1 MRGIDPPLYHLS
13 YIPGSARLSTY
24 MFPRH
29 RPNTC
34 IPCEGGRDPSF
45 RIQRTT
51 PSVVFVEAKN
61 AGSLIVLIA
70 REGAESAAQLSYERE
85 SRQAGGHGPP
95 TTPPPPPPSCPLQ
108 IKITSPP
115 PLSPALF
122 FFSILSSPP
131 LPRRRGCRISPF
143 PDTNTIPHPVAMPP
157 DGEAAAADLA
167 ADELQSL
174 SFGSSSDRSRSRSA
188 STVSTATASCS
199 TSSSGPLHLP
209 LPPRS
214 TGNPSAAASAQ
225 AAVVPRLG
233 SVSLSDIRFLRR
245 LGAGDI
251 GSVYLAEVRPKDRH
265 HPSGGGA
272 AVLVAAKV
280 MDRKELEGRNKEGRA
295 RTEREIL
302 EAVDHPFLPRLYGV
316 AEGDRWSCLLTEFC
330 PGGDLHVLRQRQ
342 PHRRFSEAA
351 VSDTWLAVTARCES
365 LTVHHLPATNNLTT
379 WGDDGRHHHHRRIM
393 ITWYGGGADG
403 DEHERRPCATAPEP
417 LQQHQN
423 TVASNMPALDS
434 DTQVP
439 GLVVNRRT
447 EAQLALPVCVLWIG
461 LFWLQTRVKF
471 YAAEVVAA
479 LEYVHMVDIVYRDLK
494 PENVLVRADGHIML
508 TDFDLSLKCD
518 PTAPTP
524 AHVISDPLSLAGRS
538 ATSTSCTISSCIV
551 PTVSCFQLFPGRGR
565 SRRRRRWRI
574 KKPSSSGGG
583 SNSFPSSNSSSS
595 GLDLEFV
602 AEPVELRSMSFV
614 GTHEYLAPEIV
625 SGEGHGSSVD
635 WWTLGVFIFELLYGV
650 TPFKGY
656 DNEMTLANIV
666 ARALEFPKEPSVSSA
681 AKDLVTALLA
691 KDPARRLGATVGAAA
706 IKRHPFFNGVNW
718 ALLRCAAPPYVPP
731 PFTVANANKA
741 GNGGGNNGNDEDVS
755 DDDSCPGTP
764 VEYY

>member
-1 MRGIDPPLYHLS
+1 MH
-13 YIPGSARLSTY
+13 
-24 MFPRH
+24 
-29 RPNTC
+29 
-34 IPCEGGRDPSF
+34 
-45 RIQRTT
+45 
-51 PSVVFVEAKN
+51 
-61 AGSLIVLIA
+61 
-70 REGAESAAQLSYERE
+70 
-85 SRQAGGHGPP
+85 
-95 TTPPPPPPSCPLQ
+95 
-108 IKITSPP
+108 
-115 PLSPALF
+115 
-122 FFSILSSPP
+122 
-131 LPRRRGCRISPF
+131 
-143 PDTNTIPHPVAMPP
+143 P
-157 DGEAAAADLA
+157 DGETADLA

-188 STVSTATASCS
+188 STVSTATTVS
-199 TSSSGPLHLP
+199 TS
-209 LPPRS
+209 
-214 TGNPSAAASAQ
+214 AAPAPA
-225 AAVVPRLG
+225 PRLG
-233 SVSLSDIRFLRR
+233 DVALSDVRFIKR

-251 GSVYLAEVRPKDRH
+251 GSVYLAEVK
-265 HPSGGGA
+265 GAGGA
-272 AVLVAAKV
+272 LVLAAKV

-351 VSDTWLAVTARCES
+351 VR
-365 LTVHHLPATNNLTT
+365 
-379 WGDDGRHHHHRRIM
+379 
-393 ITWYGGGADG
+393 
-403 DEHERRPCATAPEP
+403 
-417 LQQHQN
+417 
-423 TVASNMPALDS
+423 
-434 DTQVP
+434 
-439 GLVVNRRT
+439 
-447 EAQLALPVCVLWIG
+447 
-461 LFWLQTRVKF
+461 F

-524 AHVISDPLSLAGRS
+524 AHVISDPISLAGHS
-538 ATSTSCTISSCIV
+538 SKSSSCVIPSCIV
-551 PTVSCFQLFPGRGR
+551 PAVSCFQLFPGRGR
-565 SRRRRRWRI
+565 RRRRRGR
-574 KKPSSSGGG
+574 KKPSSRAGSGFPGGG
-583 SNSFPSSNSSSS
+583 
-595 GLDLEFV
+595 LELEFV

-635 WWTLGVFIFELLYGV
+635 WWTLGIFVFELLYGV

-656 DNEMTLANIV
+656 DNETTLANIV
-666 ARALEFPKEPSVSSA
+666 ARALEFPKEPPVSSA
-681 AKDLVTALLA
+681 ARDLVTSLLA

-718 ALLRCAAPPYVPP
+718 ALLRCATPPYVPP
-731 PFTVANANKA
+731 PFSIAAAAADT
-741 GNGGGNNGNDEDVS
+741 NDDDAS

>member
-1 MRGIDPPLYHLS
+1 
-13 YIPGSARLSTY
+13 
-24 MFPRH
+24 
-29 RPNTC
+29 
-34 IPCEGGRDPSF
+34 
-45 RIQRTT
+45 
-51 PSVVFVEAKN
+51 
-61 AGSLIVLIA
+61 
-70 REGAESAAQLSYERE
+70 
-85 SRQAGGHGPP
+85 
-95 TTPPPPPPSCPLQ
+95 
-108 IKITSPP
+108 
-115 PLSPALF
+115 
-122 FFSILSSPP
+122 
-131 LPRRRGCRISPF
+131 
-143 PDTNTIPHPVAMPP
+143 MPP
-157 DGEAAAADLA
+157 DGDAAADLA

-174 SFGSSSDRSRSRSA
+174 SFNSSSRSRSA

-214 TGNPSAAASAQ
+214 TTAPSAASAQ
-225 AAVVPRLG
+225 IPRLG

-251 GSVYLAEVRPKDRH
+251 GSVYLAEVKPKEK
-265 HPSGGGA
+265 PTGA
-272 AVLVAAKV
+272 GAGPLLVAAKV

-316 AEGDRWSCLLTEFC
+316 ADGDRWSCLLTEFC

-351 VSDTWLAVTARCES
+351 VR
-365 LTVHHLPATNNLTT
+365 
-379 WGDDGRHHHHRRIM
+379 
-393 ITWYGGGADG
+393 
-403 DEHERRPCATAPEP
+403 
-417 LQQHQN
+417 
-423 TVASNMPALDS
+423 
-434 DTQVP
+434 
-439 GLVVNRRT
+439 
-447 EAQLALPVCVLWIG
+447 
-461 LFWLQTRVKF
+461 F

-479 LEYVHMVDIVYRDLK
+479 LEYIHMVDIVYRDLK

-538 ATSTSCTISSCIV
+538 AAASSSCAISPCIV

-565 SRRRRRWRI
+565 SRRRPRWRTT
-574 KKPSSSGGG
+574 KKPSSSNSGNG
-583 SNSFPSSNSSSS
+583 SFPS
-595 GLDLEFV
+595 GGDLEFV

-666 ARALEFPKEPSVSSA
+666 ARALEFPKDPPVSSA

-691 KDPARRLGATVGAAA
+691 KDPAGRLGATVGAAA
-706 IKRHPFFNGVNW
+706 IKRHPFFGGVNW
-718 ALLRCAAPPYVPP
+718 ALLRCATPPYVPP
-731 PFTVANANKA
+731 PFSLGNAVKVA
-741 GNGGGNNGNDEDVS
+741 GGGSNGNDDDVS
-755 DDDSCPGTP
+755 DDEDSCPGTP

>member
-1 MRGIDPPLYHLS
+1 
-13 YIPGSARLSTY
+13 
-24 MFPRH
+24 
-29 RPNTC
+29 
-34 IPCEGGRDPSF
+34 
-45 RIQRTT
+45 
-51 PSVVFVEAKN
+51 
-61 AGSLIVLIA
+61 
-70 REGAESAAQLSYERE
+70 
-85 SRQAGGHGPP
+85 
-95 TTPPPPPPSCPLQ
+95 
-108 IKITSPP
+108 
-115 PLSPALF
+115 
-122 FFSILSSPP
+122 
-131 LPRRRGCRISPF
+131 
-143 PDTNTIPHPVAMPP
+143 MPP
-157 DGEAAAADLA
+157 DGDATADLA

-174 SFGSSSDRSRSRSA
+174 SFNSSSRSRSA

-209 LPPRS
+209 LPLLPRS
-214 TGNPSAAASAQ
+214 TTVPSSAVASAQ
-225 AAVVPRLG
+225 IPRLG
-233 SVSLSDIRFLRR
+233 SVALSDIRFLRR

-251 GSVYLAEVRPKDRH
+251 GSVYLAEVKAKEK
-265 HPSGGGA
+265 PSAAGA
-272 AVLVAAKV
+272 MLVAAKV

-316 AEGDRWSCLLTEFC
+316 ADGDRWSCLLTEFC

-351 VSDTWLAVTARCES
+351 VR
-365 LTVHHLPATNNLTT
+365 
-379 WGDDGRHHHHRRIM
+379 
-393 ITWYGGGADG
+393 
-403 DEHERRPCATAPEP
+403 
-417 LQQHQN
+417 
-423 TVASNMPALDS
+423 
-434 DTQVP
+434 
-439 GLVVNRRT
+439 
-447 EAQLALPVCVLWIG
+447 
-461 LFWLQTRVKF
+461 F

-479 LEYVHMVDIVYRDLK
+479 LEYIHMVDIVYRDLK

-538 ATSTSCTISSCIV
+538 ATASTSCTISSCIV

-565 SRRRRRWRI
+565 SRRRRRWRT
-574 KKPSSSGGG
+574 KKPSSS
-583 SNSFPSSNSSSS
+583 NSGNGNFSS
-595 GLDLEFV
+595 GGDLEFV

-706 IKRHPFFNGVNW
+706 IKRHPFFGGVNW
-718 ALLRCAAPPYVPP
+718 ALLRCATPPYVPP
-731 PFTVANANKA
+731 PFSLGNVAKA
-741 GNGGGNNGNDEDVS
+741 GGAGGGGGGSNGNDENDVS